1 MSSLEELIAKA
12 KTLQAKGH
20 SPSQIADE
28 LSLSME
34 TITWLLTQKKGAEV
48 PKDIHIDWSAVSSHA
63 DMLQGIAAMM
73 FTRWYHACRALPG
86 GVDEPELPT
95 VVIGVA
101 QSGIPLATLI
111 AAEMDLKFTMY
122 YPKKHALGDKPVG
135 SVSDNFSKVSGERC
149 LIVDDV
155 ITSGNT
161 MREIVDFLHTHGAHP
176 VGISVIFDKRNLR
189 DVDGV
194 PVCAL
199 FKVSR
204 ID

>member
-12 KTLQAKGH
+12 KTLQASGH

-34 TITWLLTQKKGAEV
+34 TITWLLTQKKGAEA
-48 PKDIHIDWSAVSSHA
+48 PKDVHIDWSAVSSHA
-63 DMLQGIAAMM
+63 DMLSDICGMM
-73 FTRWYHACRALPG
+73 FRRWFNECEAHRWG
-86 GVDEPELPT
+86 SGEPELPT
-95 VVIGVA
+95 VVVGVA

-111 AAEMDLKFTMY
+111 AAQQDLKFTMY
-122 YPKKHALGDKPVG
+122 YPKKHAPGDKPVG
-135 SVSDNFSKVSGERC
+135 SMSDNFATITGERC

-161 MREIVDFLHTHGAHP
+161 MRELVDFLRTHGAHP
-176 VGISVIFDKRNLR
+176 VGISVIFDKRALR
-189 DVDGV
+189 EIDDV
-194 PVCAL
+194 PVCSL

>member
-12 KTLQAKGH
+12 RTLQAKGH

-34 TITWLLTQKKGAEV
+34 TITWLLTQNKGAEV

-63 DMLQGIAAMM
+63 DMLRGIGTMM
-73 FTRWYHACRALPG
+73 FTRWYHACRAQLG
-86 GVDEPELPT
+86 GGDEPELPT
-95 VVIGVA
+95 VIIGVA

-111 AAEMDLKFTMY
+111 AAEMDLQFTMY
-122 YPKKHALGDKPVG
+122 YPKKHALGEKPVG

-189 DVDGV
+189 EVDGV